1 MSQPPLNQSM
11 LESDAKAPT
20 LKRLRQLARLL
31 DKAIVIPGT
40 KLGIGLDPILGL
52 LPGGGD
58 FLGIMLS
65 AYIVLEA
72 ARLGASKAT
81 LSKMVSNIVI
91 DSIVGTVPVLGDLFD
106 FAWTA
111 NTKNITLLEAHLQSP
126 KQNQAADKVFIALIM
141 AGLLIISIV
150 VVALTVILYRFISDA
165 LLTLLSMILG

>member
-11 LESDAKAPT
+11 LEPDATAPT

-31 DKAIVIPGT
+31 DKAVVIPGT

-58 FLGIMLS
+58 FLGIMFS

-72 ARLGASKAT
+72 ARLGASKTT
-81 LSKMVSNIVI
+81 LSRMVSNIVI
-91 DSIVGTVPVLGDLFD
+91 DSIVGTVPVVGDLFD

-126 KQNQAADKVFIALIM
+126 RQNQAADKVFVALLM
-141 AGLLIISIV
+141 GGLLLISIV
-150 VVALTVILYRFISDA
+150 VVTLTVILYRVISGA
-165 LLTLLSMILG
+165 LFGLLSMILR

>member
-11 LESDAKAPT
+11 LQADAKASA

-31 DKAIVIPGT
+31 DKAVVIPGT
-40 KLGIGLDPILGL
+40 KVGIGLDPILGL

-65 AYIVLEA
+65 AYIILEA
-72 ARLGASKAT
+72 SRLGASKAT

-91 DSIVGTVPVLGDLFD
+91 DSVVGTVPILGDLFD
-106 FAWTA
+106 VAWTA
-111 NTKNITLLEAHLQSP
+111 NSKNITLLEAHLQSP

-141 AGLLIISIV
+141 GGLLLISVV
-150 VVALTVILYRFISDA
+150 VVALTVIIYRFISEV
-165 LLTLLSMILG
+165 LLSLLSTILG